1 MCLFPCRC
9 WEINVNMVHWWIIRT
24 PILLVI
30 LVMYTQGHS
39 HTQDRLTQG
48 KWQDVSELITLYS
61 KYETTADGREEKHHS
76 TVSLK
81 VCLWVV
87 FLCDVSHHFLSLPPH
102 SSSSGSVACLLSKC
116 RKHACTSITCN
127 TVLFRLFNHDRFH
140 GWLMEASFN
149 KALNYWKTDDWMCV
163 LNLHIILP
171 VTLWVRNYV
180 FLSLQVNFIIFIRI
194 IHILVSKLKANQMR
208 YMDYKIRW
216 DTWTWLW
223 C

>member
-1 MCLFPCRC
+1 MD
-9 WEINVNMVHWWIIRT
+9 NS
-24 PILLVI
+24 
-30 LVMYTQGHS
+30 HS
-39 HTQDRLTQG
+39 HPARYSGNAHAGTLTHSGRLTQG

-127 TVLFRLFNHDRFH
+127 TVLFRLINHDRFH
-140 GWLMEASFN
+140 GWLVEASFN
-149 KALNYWKTDDWMCV
+149 KALNYWKTDLNVCFELAYNLTCNTVSEKLRVFISSGELYHLYTHHSHPGVQTEGQSDEIYGLQNQVRHVDVAVV
-163 LNLHIILP
+163 LKLFREAHHC
-171 VTLWVRNYV
+171 NY
-180 FLSLQVNFIIFIRI
+180 
-194 IHILVSKLKANQMR
+194 
-208 YMDYKIRW
+208 
-216 DTWTWLW
+216 
-223 C
+223 